1 MSASTITISGK
12 AVNPIGYGLIS
23 LMHPGRV
30 STQDAIKTLKAALNA
45 GSNFWNASDYY
56 GTPEY
61 NSLHLLNAYF
71 TQYPED
77 SDKVVVSVKSC
88 IDVKNGMPHCDPE
101 SVRQNVEKCLAIL
114 DGKCRIDVFAPGR
127 LDPDG
132 SVEETVAAIQ
142 GFVDAGKVGG
152 VGLSECSGTSLR
164 KASKVAKIQTVEVE
178 LSLFENKG
186 IYDNGVADA
195 CREFGIPIV
204 AYSPIGR
211 GFLTG
216 QYRKFEDLGEGNYR
230 KMFPRFAKENFDN
243 NMQIVHAAEG
253 VAKGN
258 GVSTV
263 QVALAWVIAQREVVG
278 APVIPIPGTASEERI
293 KENTASVQLSEED
306 LMELS
311 TALEKVEVQGARYPE
326 HHARLLNI

>member
-1 MSASTITISGK
+1 MAQSKPTISGK
-12 AVNPIGYGLIS
+12 PCSPIGYGLIS

-30 STQDAIKTLKAALNA
+30 TTADAIKTLKAALTA

-77 SDKVVVSVKSC
+77 AEKVIISVKSC
-88 IDVKNGMPHCDPE
+88 IDIRNSIPHCDRE
-101 SVRQNVEKCLAIL
+101 GVRRHVEKCLEIL

-127 LDPDG
+127 LDPNG

-142 GFVDAGKVGG
+142 EFVDEGKIGG
-152 VGLSECSGTSLR
+152 VGLSECSGASLR
-164 KASKVAKIQTVEVE
+164 RASKVAKIQTVEVE
-178 LSLFENKG
+178 VSLFENRG

-195 CREFGIPIV
+195 CRQFDIPIV
-204 AYSPIGR
+204 AYSPVGR

-216 QYRKFEDLGEGNYR
+216 QYRKFEDLGESDYR

-243 NMQIVHAAEG
+243 NMQVVHAAERL
-253 VAKGN
+253 AEKKGCS
-258 GVSTV
+258 VV
-263 QVALAWVIAQREVVG
+263 QVALAWVIAQRSVVG
-278 APVIPIPGTASEERI
+278 APLIPIPGTASEERI
-293 KENTASVQLSEED
+293 KENTAVADLNED
-306 LMELS
+306 DLRELDA
-311 TALEKVEVQGARYPE
+311 ALKNVKVQGARYPSK
-326 HHARLLNI
+326 HADLLNV

>member
-1 MSASTITISGK
+1 MASTTTTISGK

-30 STQDAIKTLKAALNA
+30 SPADAIKTLKAALNA

-77 SDKVVVSVKSC
+77 ADKVVVSVKSC
-88 IDVKNGMPHCDPE
+88 IDVRNGIPHCDPE

-114 DGKCRIDVFAPGR
+114 DGKCRLDVFAPGR

-142 GFVDAGKVGG
+142 EFVDAGKIGG
-152 VGLSECSGTSLR
+152 VGLSECIGASLR

-178 LSLFENKG
+178 LSLFENRG
-186 IYDNGVADA
+186 IYENGVADA

-216 QYRKFEDLGEGNYR
+216 QYRKFEDLGETDYR
-230 KMFPRFAKENFDN
+230 KMFPRFAKEHFDN
-243 NMQIVHAAEG
+243 NMQILHAAEE
-253 VAKGN
+253 VAKKKGC
-258 GVSTV
+258 STV
-263 QVALAWVIAQREVVG
+263 QVALAWVVAQRGVVG
-278 APVIPIPGTASEERI
+278 APVIPIPGTASEERL
-293 KENTASVQLSEED
+293 KENTAVVQLGEED
-306 LMELS
+306 LEELKA
-311 TALEKVEVQGARYPE
+311 ALEKVEVQGARYSE
-326 HHARLLNI
+326 KHARLLNI